1 MWTVENRLF
10 KIRGASVEY
19 SAFSHK
25 GLQRKSNEDY
35 YYISDGSQ
43 DSVFMIVADGMGG
56 HNAGELASKLAV
68 EHVAAY
74 LNSKIG
80 ELISTNELVSSLMT
94 SIEEAN
100 EQVYHLSQ
108 SKPQFSGMGTTFTIA
123 IFHEKNF
130 YVAHVGD
137 SRCYL
142 IRKENARQI
151 TRDHSLVQELLDNG
165 SITEEQMG
173 LHPKRNIITRA
184 LGTDDNLKID
194 CFEETLKIGDI
205 VLLCSDGLTNYVNLE
220 ECFKELPRNIAMDEL
235 VQLLGNKALDAGG
248 ADDITITAARYTSQR
263 NRGEI
268 LAG

>member
-1 MWTVENRLF
+1 M
-10 KIRGASVEY
+10 EY

-43 DSVFMIVADGMGG
+43 DTVFMIVADGMGG
-56 HNAGELASKLAV
+56 HNAGDTASKLAV

-74 LNSKIG
+74 FTVKRG
-80 ELISTNELVSSLMT
+80 EPITAIDLISSLMA

-100 EQVYHLSQ
+100 EQVYQLSQ
-108 SKPQFSGMGTTFTIA
+108 SSPQFSGMGTTFTIA
-123 IFHEKNF
+123 VFHEKSF

-142 IRKENARQI
+142 IRDETVRQI

-165 SITEEQMG
+165 TITEEQMG

-184 LGTDDNLKID
+184 LGTEDKLKID
-194 CFEETLKIGDI
+194 CFEETLKAGDI
-205 VLLCSDGLTNYVNLE
+205 VLLCSDGLTNYVSLE
-220 ECFKELPRNIAMDEL
+220 ECFKELPRGIAMDEL
-235 VQLLGNKALDAGG
+235 VQTLGNKALDAGG
-248 ADDITITAARYTSQR
+248 ADDITITAARYTGKR
-263 NRGEI
+263 NRGEV

>member
-1 MWTVENRLF
+1 M
-10 KIRGASVEY
+10 EY

-35 YYISDGSQ
+35 YYVSDESQ
-43 DSVFMIVADGMGG
+43 NTFFMIVADGMGG

-68 EHVAAY
+68 EHVASYFTEKAR
-74 LNSKIG
+74 
-80 ELISTNELVSSLMT
+80 ELIPTDELVSTLIT
-94 SIEEAN
+94 SIEEVN
-100 EQVYHLSQ
+100 TQVYQLSQ
-108 SKPQFSGMGTTFTIA
+108 SNSQFSGMGTTLTIA
-123 IFHEKNF
+123 VFHEKCF

-142 IRKENARQI
+142 VRKDTVRQI

-173 LHPKRNIITRA
+173 IHPKRNIITRA
-184 LGTDDNLKID
+184 LGTDDRLKID
-194 CFEETLKIGDI
+194 CFEESLKEEDI

-220 ECFKELPRNIAMDEL
+220 EYFKELPRNIAMDEL
-235 VQLLGNKALDAGG
+235 VQVLGNKALDAGG
-248 ADDITITAARYTSQR
+248 ADDITITAARYTSKR
-263 NRGEI
+263 NRGGV

>member
-1 MWTVENRLF
+1 M
-10 KIRGASVEY
+10 EY

-35 YYISDGSQ
+35 YYVSDGNH
-43 DSVFMIVADGMGG
+43 DTVFMIVADGMGG
-56 HNAGELASKLAV
+56 HNAGDLASKLAV

-74 LNSKIG
+74 FTQKDKQLLSAD
-80 ELISTNELVSSLMT
+80 ELIQSLVI

-100 EQVYHLSQ
+100 EQVYQLSQ
-108 SKPQFSGMGTTFTIA
+108 SSTQLSGMGTTFTMA
-123 IFHEKNF
+123 VFHKNSI

-142 IRKENARQI
+142 IREETVRQI

-165 SITEEQMG
+165 SITEDEMG

-184 LGTDDNLKID
+184 LGTDDKLKID
-194 CFEETLKIGDI
+194 CFEEILQEGDI

-220 ECFKELPRNIAMDEL
+220 QCFKKLSRDIAMDEL
-235 VQLLGNKALDAGG
+235 VHTLGKKALDAGG
-248 ADDITITAARYTSQR
+248 ADDITITAARYTGKG
-263 NRGEI
+263 NRGEF